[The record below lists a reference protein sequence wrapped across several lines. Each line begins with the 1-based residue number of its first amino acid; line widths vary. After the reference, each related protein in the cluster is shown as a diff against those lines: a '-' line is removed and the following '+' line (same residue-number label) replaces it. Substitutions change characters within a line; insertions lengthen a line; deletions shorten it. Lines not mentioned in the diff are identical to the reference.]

1 MLPKFKNVTTNLS
14 EPICLSDKFKVS
26 DGCLIKEQNLD
37 KIPDY
42 DNALKSQEKEWAE
55 LTLGCR
61 KCNNTGKFYGIVEK
75 NPATGIITQSCFDTK
90 NQTGQEND
98 LCGTGKIKRWEGLI
112 PEKQTLYCRDCSEV
126 IPNCM
131 ACTKT
136 TDCDMCKLGYRRA
149 IIKDA

>member
-1 MLPKFKNVTTNLS
+1 MT
-14 EPICLSDKFKVS
+14 
-26 DGCLIKEQNLD
+26 
-37 KIPDY
+37 
-42 DNALKSQEKEWAE
+42 
-55 LTLGCR
+55 
-61 KCNNTGKFYGIVEK
+61 K

-98 LCGTGKIKRWEGLI
+98 LCGNGKIKRWEGLI
-112 PEKQTLYCRDCSEV
+112 PEKQTLYCRDCSEI

-149 IIKDA
+149 IIKDAQGIDRTLCVANFCGFYGEGTGCTGKVKLEGCDLSSFTLYD